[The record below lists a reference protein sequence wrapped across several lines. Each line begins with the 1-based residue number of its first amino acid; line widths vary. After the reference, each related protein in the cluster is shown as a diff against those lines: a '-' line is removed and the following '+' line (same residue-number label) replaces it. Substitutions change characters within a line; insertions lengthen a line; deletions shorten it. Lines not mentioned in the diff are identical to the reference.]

1 MNDTDYSI
9 AEAILDNCND
19 GLFDIEVEL
28 GNNTFD
34 QVSGYIETDRYQEDD
49 FHCGYGNGTGAWI
62 TTYAS
67 VCICNLELCAF
78 DDGGNETHCELEA
91 HERDR
96 RLLQT
101 TIINLK
107 IR

>member
-1 MNDTDYSI
+1 MNDADYSI

-28 GNNTFD
+28 GNNTFA

-62 TTYAS
+62 TTYDS
-67 VCICNLELCAF
+67 VSISSRELSAYGDG
-78 DDGGNETHCELEA
+78 DDKIPCETEEY
-91 HERDR
+91 
-96 RLLQT
+96 
-101 TIINLK
+101 IMIG
-107 IR
+107 